1 MDQRGAA
8 DVADAADAAAELLHC
23 AVEPIECL
31 RRSERSAVWRVRA
44 QLPGLPEPQLLI
56 VKEYP
61 GVTEG
66 WIRESAALAA
76 APSDAPVPRLVAASA
91 SPPVV
96 VMADA
101 GTGPSAADAM
111 LHGTAAD
118 AAAAVER
125 LADSLALL
133 HLTTQGARAEFGAQ
147 LAARSGGTVPESAMP
162 GIVADSVSALAS
174 FCDHLGVAVPDGAE
188 QAIAQLP
195 DRLSAAGPAALTLAD
210 ACPDNNVLAGT
221 GYVLIDFEE
230 AEWRHVAWDVA
241 YLTVPWPSCWCSFRL
256 PAEVTARAIERYRA
270 GLAGSLPYVSTPAFD
285 DDVALATTGWA
296 LLSASWF
303 LRRALADDQPLHDA
317 VAGLPTRRAII
328 LHRLGSAQLD
338 VSQPAMAELAGRLRA
353 ELVQRWGEVPLG
365 LAPAFG

>member
-1 MDQRGAA
+1 MTVVDWRPEAPSERGAA
-8 DVADAADAAAELLHC
+8 DTASAAAALLGC
-23 AVEPIECL
+23 AVETIECL
-31 RRSERSAVWRVRA
+31 RGSERSAVWRVRA
-44 QLPGLPEPQLLI
+44 QLPGLPEPRLLI

-61 GVTEG
+61 GATEG

-76 APSDAPVPRLVAASA
+76 APDDAPVPRLIAASA
-91 SPPVV
+91 SPPIV

-101 GTGPSAADAM
+101 EAGSSVADVL
-111 LHGTAAD
+111 LHGTAED

-147 LAARSGGTVPESAMP
+147 LAARSGGMVPESAMP

-174 FCDHLGVAVPDGAE
+174 CCDHLGVAVPDGAL
-188 QAIAQLP
+188 QAIADLP
-195 DRLSAAGPAALTLAD
+195 DRLSAAGPAA
-210 ACPDNNVLAGT
+210 
-221 GYVLIDFEE
+221 
-230 AEWRHVAWDVA
+230 
-241 YLTVPWPSCWCSFRL
+241 PSCWCSFRL
-256 PAEVTARAIERYRA
+256 PSEVTAKAIERYRA
-270 GLAGSLPYVSTPAFD
+270 RLAARLPYVSTPDFD

-328 LHRLGSAQLD
+328 LHRLSSAQHD
-338 VSQPAMAELAGRLRA
+338 VSQPAMAGLAGRLRA
-353 ELVQRWGEVPLG
+353 ELVQRWGDVPLG